1 MSQVGTP
8 AAPAPRPLSRR
19 GAMLGAVIAIAT
31 AILYFIAV
39 QNYSTE
45 GGLTAPDAPS
55 SVSPRDILVTVEP
68 LLLDATTNEATVRL
82 SFEAEGSD
90 LVVNDRL
97 TANTRIT
104 IASSDGAQEV
114 KFLEGDSLGR
124 AEVSIGVAGEQAG
137 YPFDEHVGF
146 FTMVADTYVRG
157 SDGGLESTGSIP
169 LRVQATGGINGW
181 NTELGLPDFTG
192 QQVYVGMN
200 FTRVF
205 SNKAFALLI
214 LAVASVLSVLA
225 LFTSLLV
232 VTNRRRIEVA
242 LLAWTGSLLFA
253 LPLLRTYLPNG
264 PPVGAAID
272 IYLYMWLIIGAGIA
286 ATLVV
291 IAWIQQKGA
300 ELRSQ
305 GGA

>member
-1 MSQVGTP
+1 MSTPGTP
-8 AAPAPRPLSRR
+8 AAPAPRPLSKR
-19 GAMLGAVIAIAT
+19 GAIIGALILLAT
-31 AILYFIAV
+31 AVLYIVAV

-45 GGLTAPDAPS
+45 GGLTAPDPPQAIS
-55 SVSPRDILVTVEP
+55 QRDILVTVEP
-68 LLLDATTNEATVRL
+68 LLLNTNTSDVSMRL

-90 LVVNDRL
+90 LVADDRL
-97 TANTRIT
+97 KANTRIT
-104 IASSDGAQEV
+104 ISSSDGAQEV

-124 AEVSIGVAGEQAG
+124 AEVVIGVSGEQAG
-137 YPFDEHVGF
+137 YPFDQHAGF
-146 FTMVADTYVRG
+146 FTMTADTYTRG
-157 SDGGLESTGSIP
+157 SDGGIESTGTIP

-181 NTELGLPDFTG
+181 NTVLEFPDFTG
-192 QQVYVGMN
+192 QQVFVGMN
-200 FTRVF
+200 FNRVF
-205 SNKAFALLI
+205 SNIAFALLI
-214 LAVASVLSVLA
+214 LAVASVLSLLA

-232 VTNRRRIEVA
+232 VTDRRRIEVA

-291 IAWIQQKGA
+291 VAWIRQKGA
-300 ELRSQ
+300 ELRAQ

>member
-8 AAPAPRPLSRR
+8 AAPAPRPLSKR
-19 GAMLGAVIAIAT
+19 GAIVGVIALIAT
-31 AILYFIAV
+31 AILYVIAV

-45 GGLTAPDAPS
+45 GGLTAPDTPTA
-55 SVSPRDILVTVEP
+55 VSPRDILVTVEP
-68 LLLDATTNEATVRL
+68 LILNANTSEVTMRL
-82 SFEAEGSD
+82 SFEAEGAE
-90 LVVNDRL
+90 LVVDDRL

-104 IASSDGAQEV
+104 IQSSDGAQEV
-114 KFLEGDSLGR
+114 KFVEGDSLGR
-124 AEVSIGVAGEQAG
+124 AEVTMGIAGEQAG
-137 YPFDEHVGF
+137 YPFDEHAGF
-146 FTMVADTYVRG
+146 FTMTADTYVRG
-157 SDGGLESTGSIP
+157 SDGGIESTGSIP

-181 NTELGLPDFTG
+181 NTDLSLPDFTG
-192 QQVYVGMN
+192 EQVFVGMN

-214 LAVASVLSVLA
+214 LAVATVLSALA

-232 VTNRRRIEVA
+232 VTDRRRIEVA

-291 IAWIQQKGA
+291 VAWIRQKGA
-300 ELRSQ
+300 ELRAQ